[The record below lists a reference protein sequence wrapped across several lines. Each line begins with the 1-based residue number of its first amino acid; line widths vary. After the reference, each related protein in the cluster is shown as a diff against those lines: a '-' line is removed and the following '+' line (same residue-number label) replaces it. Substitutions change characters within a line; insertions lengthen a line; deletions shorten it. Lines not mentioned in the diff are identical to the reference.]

1 MTVAVKNF
9 SSIMDQIRDAYVGES
24 SNEFSLAEHIG
35 LRAPSVSDTP
45 EELQKL
51 TQDYQQN
58 VNNFYEQEELSLKE
72 NVKQLENNDVNKTD
86 FIEKMRK
93 RKEEALKK
101 SEDMINKLYDSLTD
115 FGEVHPASQ
124 IIILT
129 LADKIGAFIQDIMN
143 KVVDVFVGVVDAVKK
158 AISVAVDF
166 ISSTFNSIVDS
177 TKNFFSEL
185 F

>member
-1 MTVAVKNF
+1 
-9 SSIMDQIRDAYVGES
+9 
-24 SNEFSLAEHIG
+24 
-35 LRAPSVSDTP
+35 
-45 EELQKL
+45 
-51 TQDYQQN
+51 
-58 VNNFYEQEELSLKE
+58 
-72 NVKQLENNDVNKTD
+72 
-86 FIEKMRK
+86 
-93 RKEEALKK
+93 
-101 SEDMINKLYDSLTD
+101 MINKLYDSLTD